1 MQEKTKQMESQW
13 TRLQAENEQLKK
25 DTIAANE
32 KYHLIN
38 EIEDLEAAVRFLP
51 LHLV

>member
-1 MQEKTKQMESQW
+1 MEAQW
-13 TRLQAENEQLKK
+13 IRVQGENEQLRK

-38 EIEDLEAAVRFLP
+38 EIEDLEAAVRFPL